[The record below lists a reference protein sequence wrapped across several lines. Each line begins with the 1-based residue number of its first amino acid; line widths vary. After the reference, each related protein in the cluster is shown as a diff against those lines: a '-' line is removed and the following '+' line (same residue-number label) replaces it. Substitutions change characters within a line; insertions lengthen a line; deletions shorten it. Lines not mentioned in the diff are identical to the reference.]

1 MKHPYSTLLGV
12 EIVEVG
18 VGTAQAVLTATE
30 EHTNKHG
37 FVHGGLLYSLADIA
51 FEFASNSHQADAVGI
66 TTNMQFHRAV
76 SPGDQ
81 LVAMAREIH
90 LGRKLAT
97 YLIEVTCEN
106 KVVASFTGTV
116 YRMEK

>member
-12 EIVEVG
+12 EVVEANH
-18 VGTAQAVLTATE
+18 GTAKATLTATA

-37 FVHGGLLYSLADIA
+37 YVHGGLLYSLADIA
-51 FEFASNSHQADAVGI
+51 FEFASNSYEADAVGI
-66 TTNMQFHRAV
+66 TTNMQFHRPV

-81 LVAMAREIH
+81 LVAIAKEVH

-97 YLIEVTCEN
+97 YLIEVTCAE

-116 YRMEK
+116 YRIEQ